1 MLSRTFIP
9 RPVAMQRF
17 LPLLLPLLAAS
28 FLAGPGPAPSHAFQ
42 LLAASDL
49 LESVKQNKSLAMAM
63 CNQFRQLNAQ
73 GQSATSKDSISQV
86 AQARGLSM
94 ADAEVLTVYVIGLH
108 CPEVR

>member
-1 MLSRTFIP
+1 LPFLLS
-9 RPVAMQRF
+9 
-17 LPLLLPLLAAS
+17 LLAATA
-28 FLAGPGPAPSHAFQ
+28 LAGPGAISAHADP

-73 GQSATSKDSISQV
+73 GQSATSKASLSQV
-86 AQARGLSM
+86 AQARGLSLS
-94 ADAEVLTVYVIGLH
+94 DAEVLTVYVIGLH